1 MKVGLLHSIQKISFN
16 GNSKIYV
23 DLNDPEPRNVYL
35 KGEFDPFFFQVAS
48 SFLHSK
54 SQFFDIGS
62 NVGFCTFGL
71 TSKVTSSIKYHLFE
85 ANKDLCCLLKKSK
98 ELYPQLHIS
107 INNVCIS
114 DENGTSTLSVVKE
127 ESGQSHIS
135 EDNNVGY
142 KIRNL
147 LLDDYCKKNDIHS
160 VDFMKMDIEGYEL
173 KALRG
178 ASSLL
183 KNPTSM
189 LSCIDI
195 FLGL

>member
-1 MKVGLLHSIQKISFN
+1 M
-16 GNSKIYV
+16 
-23 DLNDPEPRNVYL
+23 
-35 KGEFDPFFFQVAS
+35 
-48 SFLHSK
+48 
-54 SQFFDIGS
+54 
-62 NVGFCTFGL
+62 GFCTFGL
-71 TSKVTSSIKYHLFE
+71 ISKVTSSIKYHLFE

-183 KNPTSM
+183 KNQKIKSLYIEIIPENLKRYN
-189 LSCIDI
+189 LSHFDVLNYLKK
-195 FLGL
+195 FRLQVLLLQE